1 MARESKT
8 HRISRTVKILA
19 ILRKTFPNAR
29 TALNHSNPLELLVAT
44 ILSAQCTDERVNIVT
59 RDLFRKYRSLEDY
72 AKARQATLEKQIRS
86 TGFYRNKAKSI
97 RESCARILADFAG
110 KVPRTMD
117 EMLTLPGVAR
127 KTANVVLGDAFGVNE
142 GIAVD
147 THVKRLA
154 GRLRLSRQKLP
165 HKIERDLMDL
175 TPRKDWALVSHL
187 LIWHGRTNCTA
198 RKPNCTDCPV
208 SDLCPSAGEV

>member
-8 HRISRTVKILA
+8 HRIKRTAKILA
-19 ILRKTFPNAR
+19 ILSKTFPNAR
-29 TALNHSNPLELLVAT
+29 TALNYSGPLELLVAT

-59 RDLFRKYRSLEDY
+59 KDLFRKYRTPEDY
-72 AKARQATLEKQIRS
+72 AKARQATFEKQIRS

-97 RESCARILADFAG
+97 RESCAKIVSDFAG

-127 KTANVVLGDAFGVNE
+127 KTANVVLGDAFGVNA
-142 GIAVD
+142 GLAVD

-154 GRLRLSRQKLP
+154 GRLGLSRQKLP

-175 TPRKDWALVSHL
+175 TPQKDWAMVSHL
-187 LIWHGRTNCTA
+187 LIWHGRTYCTA